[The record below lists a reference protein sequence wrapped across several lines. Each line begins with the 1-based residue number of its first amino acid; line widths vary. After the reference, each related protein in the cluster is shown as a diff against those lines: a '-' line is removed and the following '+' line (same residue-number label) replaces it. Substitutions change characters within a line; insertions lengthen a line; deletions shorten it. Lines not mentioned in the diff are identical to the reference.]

1 MRHDPRVHLRDA
13 QSADLPAIRDLY
25 NALIPTTTVA
35 WTEELETA
43 EEREAW
49 FAEQQRNGFPVLVAE
64 DDGEVVGYAAYGW
77 FRSDGRWPGY
87 DLTVEHSIHV
97 AESHWSQGVGR
108 ALVEALV
115 ERARQAGLH
124 VIVAA
129 VDADNADSIAF
140 HERVGFTVV
149 ARMPEVGRK
158 FDRWLDLVLLQ
169 RIL

>member
-1 MRHDPRVHLRDA
+1 MRHDPRVHVRTA
-13 QSADLPAIRDLY
+13 AASDLPAIRDLY

-43 EEREAW
+43 EQREAW

-64 DDGEVVGYAAYGW
+64 DEGTVVGYAAYGW

-97 AESHWSQGVGR
+97 AESHWSRGVGR
-108 ALVEALV
+108 ALLEELMA
-115 ERARQAGLH
+115 RARQAGLH
-124 VIVAA
+124 VMVAA
-129 VDADNADSIAF
+129 VDAANADSIAF
-140 HERVGFTVV
+140 HERLGFSVV